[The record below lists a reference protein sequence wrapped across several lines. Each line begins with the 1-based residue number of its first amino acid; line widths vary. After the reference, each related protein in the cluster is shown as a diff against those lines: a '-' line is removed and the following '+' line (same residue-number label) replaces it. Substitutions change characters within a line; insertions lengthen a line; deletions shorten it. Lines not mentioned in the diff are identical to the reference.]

1 MAFLKQIVKFLTTTY
16 NLIFTSVLI
25 TTYFIM
31 IYVVKIDMTESNST
45 WVYSSS
51 MQTLAA
57 LIALLPISYGYYINN
72 VEEVKSED
80 YDSYIIDRLKK
91 DVYYEML
98 TVSTYSLIV
107 IVINLVSFF
116 LKYNIVSSFII
127 GLLTVEGIGLIALY
141 IYRLYD
147 PDKAKEILKEFDK
160 EGEKVE
166 GAMQISLDTF
176 ITTYLELETSVK
188 DYLSNE
194 NDSELFDDMPLYDI
208 VDNVSKD
215 VQLLKEHYTTFK
227 EIIFHRNNLVHNYTE
242 TSVDYRKYQKMVEL
256 KKLFDKYNDDFVK
269 QKIFHNTYDVRK
281 IIEVSLLEYLSD
293 RQNVQSESG
302 VILEDYK
309 EEVASLLHSYFVS
322 QYYETRSLE
331 EAVECDFEIVQN
343 NYSKRPIVGID
354 IKSLEEKNLRK
365 ISSGFF
371 DRLREHFM
379 YLFLINFDP
388 QKGQFMIMYQTKR
401 HELKT
406 IIVS

>member
-1 MAFLKQIVKFLTTTY
+1 
-16 NLIFTSVLI
+16 
-25 TTYFIM
+25 M